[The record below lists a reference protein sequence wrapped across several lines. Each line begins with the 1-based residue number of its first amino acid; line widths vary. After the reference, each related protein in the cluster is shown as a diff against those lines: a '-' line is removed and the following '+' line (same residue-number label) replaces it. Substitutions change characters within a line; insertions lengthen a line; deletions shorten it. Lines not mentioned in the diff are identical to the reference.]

1 MRNVPLLQ
9 RHYELSTQVPVY
21 MAAGFAAFLL
31 YMKVTAKEGNKYFE
45 LRNGEKYE
53 IKDDAADYFYHLW
66 KSNSAEKVASTVM
79 QNEELWETD
88 LAKFP
93 GFLNA
98 VQEKLNDYLADGV
111 LKTIAKIETKKE
123 FA

>member
-1 MRNVPLLQ
+1 MRN
-9 RHYELSTQVPVY
+9 
-21 MAAGFAAFLL
+21 G
-31 YMKVTAKEGNKYFE
+31 GKY
-45 LRNGEKYE
+45 G
-53 IKDDAADYFYHLW
+53 IKDDAAEYFYQLW
-66 KSNSAEKVASTVM
+66 KNNSAEKVASTVM